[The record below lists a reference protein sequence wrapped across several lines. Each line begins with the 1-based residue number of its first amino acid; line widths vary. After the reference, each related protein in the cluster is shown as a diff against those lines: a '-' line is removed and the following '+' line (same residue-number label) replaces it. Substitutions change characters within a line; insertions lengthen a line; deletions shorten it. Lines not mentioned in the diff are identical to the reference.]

1 MTYDQ
6 ILNLLNQGFSPAD
19 VMALQQM
26 PDPAPTPAPAPAPTP
41 DPAPAPT
48 PDPSPA
54 PMPDP
59 APAWAE
65 ELNQSIKLM
74 TNAMHANAIMQ
85 QQQPQVKTV
94 TADEALANIL
104 QPPKPEK
111 GKK

>member
-6 ILNLLNQGFSPAD
+6 ILNLLNQGFTPAD
-19 VMALQQM
+19 LMALQKM
-26 PDPAPTPAPAPAPTP
+26 PAPAPTPAPDPAPTPAP
-41 DPAPAPT
+41 DPAPAP
-48 PDPSPA
+48 A
-54 PMPDP
+54 PKPDP

-85 QQQPQVKTV
+85 QQQPAPKTI
-94 TADEALANIL
+94 TADEALANII
-104 QPPKPEK
+104 QPPKPDK

>member
-6 ILNLLNQGFSPAD
+6 ILNLLNQGFTPAD

-26 PDPAPTPAPAPAPTP
+26 PAPDPAPDAAPAPAPDPAPAPAPQ
-41 DPAPAPT
+41 
-48 PDPSPA
+48 
-54 PMPDP
+54 PDP

-85 QQQPQVKTV
+85 QQQPVPKQI
-94 TADEALANIL
+94 TADEALANII
-104 QPPKPEK
+104 QPPRPDKA
-111 GKK
+111 KK

>member
-19 VMALQQM
+19 VMALQQA
-26 PDPAPTPAPAPAPTP
+26 PAPSHAPTPDPVPAPTP
-41 DPAPAPT
+41 DPAPAPA
-48 PDPSPA
+48 PV

-85 QQQPQVKTV
+85 QQQPAPKTL
-94 TADEALANIL
+94 TADEALANII
-104 QPPKPEK
+104 QPPKPERA
-111 GKK
+111 KK

>member
-26 PDPAPTPAPAPAPTP
+26 PAPAPDPTPDPAPAPTP

-48 PDPSPA
+48 PA

-85 QQQPQVKTV
+85 QQQPAAKTI
-94 TADEALANIL
+94 TADEALANII

>member
-26 PDPAPTPAPAPAPTP
+26 PVPATAPDPAPAPAPDPAP
-41 DPAPAPT
+41 DPAPR
-48 PDPSPA
+48 PDPV
-54 PMPDP
+54 
-59 APAWAE
+59 PAWAE

-85 QQQPQVKTV
+85 QQQPAPKTIS
-94 TADEALANIL
+94 ADEALANII
-104 QPPKPEK
+104 QPPKPDK

>member
-19 VMALQQM
+19 VMALQQA
-26 PDPAPTPAPAPAPTP
+26 PAPSPAPTPDPVPAPTP
-41 DPAPAPT
+41 DPAPAPA
-48 PDPSPA
+48 PV

-85 QQQPQVKTV
+85 QQQPAPKTL
-94 TADEALANIL
+94 TADEALANII
-104 QPPKPEK
+104 QPPKPERA
-111 GKK
+111 KK

>member
-6 ILNLLNQGFSPAD
+6 ILNLLNQGFTPAD

-26 PDPAPTPAPAPAPTP
+26 PAPAPAPAPAP
-41 DPAPAPT
+41 DPAPDTA
-48 PDPSPA
+48 PA
-54 PMPDP
+54 PAPIPEP

-85 QQQPQVKTV
+85 QQQPSPKTIS
-94 TADEALANIL
+94 ADEALANII
-104 QPPKPEK
+104 QPPKPDK

>member
-6 ILNLLNQGFSPAD
+6 ILNLLNQGFTPAD

-26 PDPAPTPAPAPAPTP
+26 PAPAPVPDPVPTPGP
-41 DPAPAPT
+41 DPAPVPAP
-48 PDPSPA
+48 S

-85 QQQPQVKTV
+85 QQQPAQKQI
-94 TADEALANIL
+94 TADEALANII
-104 QPPKPEK
+104 QPPRPEK

>member
-6 ILNLLNQGFSPAD
+6 ILNLLNQGFTPAD

-26 PDPAPTPAPAPAPTP
+26 PAPAPAPDPAPAPAP
-41 DPAPAPT
+41 DPAPTHAPQPEPT
-48 PDPSPA
+48 
-54 PMPDP
+54 
-59 APAWAE
+59 PAWAE

-85 QQQPQVKTV
+85 QQQPAPKTI
-94 TADEALANIL
+94 TADEALANII
-104 QPPKPEK
+104 QPPKPDK

>member
-19 VMALQQM
+19 VMALQQ
-26 PDPAPTPAPAPAPTP
+26 APAPAPAPDTAP
-41 DPAPAPT
+41 DPAPAPA
-48 PDPSPA
+48 PDPAPA
-54 PMPDP
+54 PAPQPEP

-85 QQQPQVKTV
+85 QQQPAPKTI
-94 TADEALANIL
+94 TADEALANII
-104 QPPKPEK
+104 QPPKPDK

>member
-6 ILNLLNQGFSPAD
+6 ILNLLNQGFTPAD

-26 PDPAPTPAPAPAPTP
+26 PAPAPAPDPAPAPAPAP
-41 DPAPAPT
+41 DPAPAP
-48 PDPSPA
+48 A
-54 PMPDP
+54 PQPDP

-85 QQQPQVKTV
+85 QQQPEVKTI
-94 TADEALANIL
+94 TAEEALANII